1 MIVNDNSKIKYTPIN
16 DNIVEYKLNDNFPH
30 PAKFNSDGGAYMKKS
45 KTNIKLP
52 EYIKSEDIVF
62 KGENGNQDVFE
73 IKFNKLDTRE
83 NDFLNNN
90 ENRFMS
96 ARLERNNK
104 NL

>member
-1 MIVNDNSKIKYTPIN
+1 MA
-16 DNIVEYKLNDNFPH
+16 NI
-30 PAKFNSDGGAYMKKS
+30 KKS

-73 IKFNKLDTRE
+73 IKFDKLKN
-83 NDFLNNN
+83 NDNESMSNN
-90 ENRFMS
+90 ENRFLS